1 MKQICCID
9 CEHCYDHTTD
19 DGGTIFIV
27 TYYCD
32 AGSVL
37 KKIDNPEKVIDCPD
51 FVQFIE
57 DI

>member
-9 CEHCYDHTTD
+9 CEHCHYYMETYDAIAMIRYT
-19 DGGTIFIV
+19 
-27 TYYCD
+27 CD
-32 AGSVL
+32 AGTVV
-37 KKIDNPEKVIDCPD
+37 KAIEDPDKVIDCAD

>member
-9 CEHCYDHTTD
+9 CVHCIDELND
-19 DGGTIFIV
+19 DDYNTWFR
-27 TYYCD
+27 YYCD
-32 AGSVL
+32 AGSVISE
-37 KKIDNPEKVIDCPD
+37 IDDPNKVIDCPD